1 VQINLN
7 QENRS
12 RILVS
17 CIAAPIITIFFLEKD
32 LLIIGTI
39 AICMI
44 AEFEI
49 SLHYCSR
56 IKAILNSIIGTAIA
70 LIGIIFFPSSLF
82 LFINALFLAALFFF
96 LFKKEKSTNIA
107 NISQFYSGIVCWNLL
122 FCVIQIPDIKYFML
136 IILIAFT
143 TDTFAFFIGK
153 LFGKRPLSTS
163 YSKNKTIEGA
173 IGGWIAGMIIFIILT
188 DVINISLAS
197 AIFWLLL
204 LSLPIVCQIGDLF
217 SSMIKRKI
225 DIKDF
230 SNFLRSHGGFLDR
243 LDSIIAAAF
252 YINILFI
259 LELL

>member
-1 VQINLN
+1 MQINLN

-12 RILVS
+12 RILVA
-17 CIAAPIITIFFLEKD
+17 CIAAPIITVFFLEKD

-56 IKAILNSIIGTAIA
+56 IKAILNSIIGTSIA
-70 LIGIIFFPSSLF
+70 LIGITLFPSSLF
-82 LFINALFLAALFFF
+82 LFINTLFLAALFFF
-96 LFKKEKSTNIA
+96 LFKKEKSTNIT

-122 FCVIQIPDIKYFML
+122 FCAIQLPGIKYFVL
-136 IILIAFT
+136 IILTAFT
-143 TDTFAFFIGK
+143 TDTFAFLIGK
-153 LFGKRPLSTS
+153 LFGKRPLSKN

-173 IGGWIAGMIIFIILT
+173 IGGWIAGMIIFIILA
-188 DVINISLAS
+188 DILNIYLTS
-197 AIFWLLL
+197 AIFWLLF

>member
-12 RILVS
+12 RILVA
-17 CIAAPIITIFFLEKD
+17 CIAAPIIAIFFLKKD

-49 SLHYCSR
+49 SLHYCSK
-56 IKAILNSIIGTAIA
+56 IKATLNSIIGTAIA
-70 LIGIIFFPSSLF
+70 LIGIVFFPASLF
-82 LFINALFLAALFFF
+82 LFINTLFLAALFFF
-96 LFKKEKSTNIA
+96 LFKKEKSANIT

-122 FCVIQIPDIKYFML
+122 FCAIQIPGIKYFML
-136 IILIAFT
+136 ITLIAFT
-143 TDTFAFFIGK
+143 TDTFAFLIGK
-153 LFGKRPLSTS
+153 QFGRNHLSKK

-173 IGGWIAGMIIFIILT
+173 VGGWIAGMLIFIILT
-188 DVINISLAS
+188 DIINISLS
-197 AIFWLLL
+197 SNIFWLLL

-230 SNFLRSHGGFLDR
+230 SNFLLSHGGFLDR
-243 LDSIIAAAF
+243 LDSIIAGVF